1 MKYRGIQYQVVQT
14 PNPTG
19 WKWTAQLEGGH
30 IKTGVSCSRQYAIYE
45 VTNAIEKAL
54 SVAPKALTG
63 PSRE

>member
-1 MKYRGIQYQVVQT
+1 MEYRGIQYQVVLT
-14 PNPTG
+14 ANPTG
-19 WKWTAQLEGGH
+19 WKWAVQLDGGR

-54 SVAPKALTG
+54 SVAPKALIG